1 MHYTIFTT
9 LTIYFTCNKD
19 LPKVWMI
26 RPLANKMITVAS
38 KQCCKQKKSI
48 NLDKV
53 DECIIYVSTFRHK
66 ETTPRAQVM
75 EEEKFMIL

>member
-1 MHYTIFTT
+1 
-9 LTIYFTCNKD
+9 
-19 LPKVWMI
+19 MI
-26 RPLANKMITVAS
+26 RLLANNMITVAS
-38 KQCCKQKKSI
+38 KQRLSCKQKKSI

>member
-9 LTIYFTCNKD
+9 LTIYLTCNKD
-19 LPKVWMI
+19 LTKVWMI
-26 RPLANKMITVAS
+26 RLLANKMITVAS
-38 KQCCKQKKSI
+38 KQSCKHKKSI

-75 EEEKFMIL
+75 EEVKFMIL